1 MDFHIELVHL
11 KEDLLKEI
19 KKLDKKFTDIHKKES
34 INVKEDVLTPLD
46 KINIML
52 KKTDQMFKAVTDQQI
67 KIDKIT

>member
-34 INVKEDVLTPLD
+34 INVKEDVLKLLQTN
-46 KINIML
+46 K
-52 KKTDQMFKAVTDQQI
+52 
-67 KIDKIT
+67 